1 MVKQTD
7 LPERYPGLLSVIGD
21 AIQSNLIDPASVF
34 GRMVVEGLLG
44 GTISKPP
51 EASAEIRIP
60 SMPGQFDPYG
70 GVIADYNKRGVPVY
84 NFPTNAAGDI
94 MLPAGQPF
102 GPTSSRPVEG
112 LPSSPAEATIKG
124 LEVGDEKSGQVN
136 QRNFFDKLFSK
147 ETAMGLLDIFAQPEF
162 IQAQRGLGGVSPLAA
177 FSLAAAGKRQR
188 EAAAMAKEQ
197 EAATKL
203 QLEAIKKSGAGREL
217 LAKPEVQ
224 RLITQS
230 RSTFNMI
237 KDVGKLT
244 KIFGEGKTSGAV
256 PILKDSLV
264 NLANI
269 FGFNLDQTSK
279 QTAKSIIAAIKAEQ
293 AAARTFGRELSQR
306 DYDILERVLAEPDL
320 LSSDAALR
328 ASYFRFL
335 KKVQGAH
342 QQTVRSLNMIVG
354 PEISRGILSPSQYQ
368 GSLVR
373 SVEQGN

>member
-1 MVKQTD
+1 MAD
-7 LPERYPGLLSVIGD
+7 LFDQRQQDEAVNSLIKAARQEEEARRIEELNRLANQYTFDSGLL
-21 AIQSNLIDPASVF
+21 
-34 GRMVVEGLLG
+34 VER
-44 GTISKPP
+44 TPSISQGILSYDIAPPGNVDLETAVMTQMAQQLKP
-51 EASAEIRIP
+51 
-60 SMPGQFDPYG
+60 Q
-70 GVIADYNKRGVPVY
+70 
-84 NFPTNAAGDI
+84 
-94 MLPAGQPF
+94 
-102 GPTSSRPVEG
+102 
-112 LPSSPAEATIKG
+112 SPAEATIKG
-124 LEVGDEKSGQVN
+124 LEVGDIKSNEIN
-136 QRNFFDKLFSK
+136 QRGFFDKLFSK

-197 EAATKL
+197 EEATKL

-320 LSSDAALR
+320 LSSDSALR